1 MTDAFDKFDK
11 WMVLDKKTGFC
22 RISPDAPQE
31 VKYAAKKENEEYF
44 KKTGRNML
52 QIDY

>member
-1 MTDAFDKFDK
+1 MTDVFDKFDK
-11 WMVLDKKTGFC
+11 WMILDKKTGFC

-31 VKYAAKKENEEYF
+31 VKDDAKKENEEYF
-44 KKTGRNML
+44 KRTGRNML